1 MQGTGEDEMSEPDL
15 VRQLEDFF
23 RETGEAHHRAYI
35 ETDGAD
41 PEWPLWYAEYL
52 HERLGPLL
60 QASFTKSE
68 LVYLLIWVASE
79 QPLNA
84 PGADW
89 ARYYADFFMQRYA
102 V

>member
-1 MQGTGEDEMSEPDL
+1 VSELDL
-15 VRQLEDFF
+15 AGRLEDLI
-23 RETGEAHHRAYI
+23 RETGEAHHQAYI

-41 PEWPLWYAEYL
+41 PEWPLWYAGYL
-52 HERLGPLL
+52 QERLGRLL
-60 QASFTKSE
+60 EASFTKSE
-68 LVYLLIWVASE
+68 LVYLLIWVANE

-89 ARYYADFFMQRYA
+89 ARYYADFFLQRYA

>member
-1 MQGTGEDEMSEPDL
+1 MSGSDL
-15 VRQLEDFF
+15 AGQLEDLF
-23 RETGEAHHRAYI
+23 REAGEAHHRAFF

-41 PEWPLWYAEYL
+41 PEWPLWYAGYL

-60 QASFTKSE
+60 GASFTKSE
-68 LVYLLIWVASE
+68 LVYLLIWVANE
-79 QPLNA
+79 QPLDA

-89 ARYYADFFMQRYA
+89 ARYYAGFFMQRYA